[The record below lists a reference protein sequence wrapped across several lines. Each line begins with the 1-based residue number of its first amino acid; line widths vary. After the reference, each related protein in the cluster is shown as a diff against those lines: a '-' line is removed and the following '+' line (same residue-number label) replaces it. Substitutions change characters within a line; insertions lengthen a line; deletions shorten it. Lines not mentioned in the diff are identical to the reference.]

1 MHVDPLLIAFTYLV
15 AAAVMVPLAKRLGLG
30 AVLGYLIAGMLIGP
44 HALHLV
50 GEAQEEVMH
59 AAEYG
64 VVMMLF
70 VIGLELEPA
79 TLWRLRKSIFGLGLA
94 QVLVVG
100 AVLAGAAWLAGLGGG
115 PALVLGFTG
124 ALSSTAIVLQSLEE
138 RGQMKSPAG
147 QASFAVLLFQDLAV
161 IPMLALL
168 PFLGDA
174 VAKDPAHIPVAPWV
188 MPLKILG
195 AVTFVILAGRYLLN
209 WVFKTVA
216 SIELR
221 ETFTAVALAIVVGT
235 AALMQ
240 AVGLSPALGAFLA
253 GVVLADSDYRH
264 QLEAD
269 LEPFK
274 GLLMGLFFISV
285 GAAFDF
291 PLIAQQPWAVL
302 GLTLGLI
309 VIKALVMLGIA
320 KAFGF
325 EKPGGYLLALAL
337 AQGGE
342 FGFVLF
348 TQAEAQGALPG
359 ELARLASAALALSM
373 AFAPLLLAW
382 GVSLTQKV
390 TQVAEREPDAIDP
403 EDHPVILAGFGRFG
417 SVLGRF
423 LRAQGVG
430 VTVLEADADQVESLR
445 MFGMKSYYGD
455 ASRLDLLHAAG
466 ARKAKMLIVAVD
478 NWDKSLEIIDLARE
492 HFPHLRI
499 LVRANHRLHEYEIL
513 DRGLLGHVHEMR
525 ESALALGVKALHG
538 LGMRHKQAHRASQI
552 FRRHDDKAVRELAA
566 FRLQEKEQ
574 AALVVEVKRRN
585 EVLEQLLATDLKDFQ
600 FSEDHAWEQV
610 DPEARG

>member
-1 MHVDPLLIAFTYLV
+1 MMHSDPLIIAFTYLV
-15 AAAVMVPLAKRLGLG
+15 AAALMVPLAKRLGLG

-50 GEAQEEVMH
+50 GEAQQEVMRT
-59 AAEYG
+59 AQYG

-94 QVLVVG
+94 QVLVTG
-100 AVLAGAAWLAGLGGG
+100 LVLAGAAWAAGFGGG

-124 ALSSTAIVLQSLEE
+124 AMSSTAIVLQSLEE
-138 RGQMKSPAG
+138 RGQLKTPAG
-147 QASFAVLLFQDLAV
+147 QASFSVLLFQDLAV
-161 IPMLALL
+161 IPLLALL
-168 PFLGDA
+168 PFLGTSA
-174 VAKDPAHIPVAPWV
+174 PGAGGLAGQPAWV

-209 WVFKTVA
+209 WVFRAVA
-216 SIELR
+216 SVQLR

-291 PLIAQQPWAVL
+291 PLIAQQPWAVA
-302 GLTLGLI
+302 GLTVGLI
-309 VIKALVMLGIA
+309 VLKALVVLGLA
-320 KAFGF
+320 KVIGF
-325 EKPGGYLLALAL
+325 QKPANYLLALAL

-348 TQAEAQGALPG
+348 TQAEGIGALPSD
-359 ELARLASAALALSM
+359 LARLGAAAIALSM
-373 AFAPLLLAW
+373 ALAPLLLAW
-382 GVSLTQKV
+382 GVRLTQGL
-390 TQVAEREPDAIDP
+390 TQVPEREADAIDP

-417 SVLGRF
+417 SVIGRF

-430 VTVLEADADQVESLR
+430 VTVLDSDADQVESLR
-445 MFGMKSYYGD
+445 RFGAKSFYGD

-466 ARKAKMLIVAVD
+466 AKKARMLIVAVD
-478 NWDKSLEIIDLARE
+478 EWQKSLEIVDLARK

-566 FRLQEKEQ
+566 FRLQEQEQ
-574 AALVVEVKRRN
+574 EKLVVEVRRRN
-585 EVLEQLLATDLKDFQ
+585 EVLEKLLATDLKDFGH
-600 FSEDHAWEQV
+600 SEDHAWAQPPR
-610 DPEARG
+610 DR